1 MLIAAWAM
9 VDFQFIGIHISE
21 YDNSYLIRGV
31 LLEFYINNY
40 NISDCTCC
48 KADEQRRKNW
58 IKTASSMAISV
69 Y

>member
-1 MLIAAWAM
+1 M
-9 VDFQFIGIHISE
+9 VAFQFIGNHISE
-21 YDNSYLIRGV
+21 YDKSYLIRGV

-40 NISDCTCC
+40 NISDGICY
-48 KADEQRRKNW
+48 KADQQRRKNW